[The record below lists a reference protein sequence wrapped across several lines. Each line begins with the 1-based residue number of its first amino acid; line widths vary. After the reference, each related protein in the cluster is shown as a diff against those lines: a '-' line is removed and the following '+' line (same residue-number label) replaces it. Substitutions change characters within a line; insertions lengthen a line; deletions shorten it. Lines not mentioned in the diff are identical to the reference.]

1 MYIIF
6 RYRCRYVD
14 TEKCTYINPH
24 THTHT
29 HTHTH
34 ARTQRT
40 DAPKCNIFRHY
51 LTYIAHSVDPKY
63 GEAYC
68 QLGDVYKDSE
78 NIGLALQAYLQ
89 GIHEPPLRPFERC

>member
-1 MYIIF
+1 VST
-6 RYRCRYVD
+6 R
-14 TEKCTYINPH
+14 KS

-29 HTHTH
+29 HIHT
-34 ARTQRT
+34 
-40 DAPKCNIFRHY
+40 
-51 LTYIAHSVDPKY
+51 HSVDPKY

-89 GIHEPPLRPFERC
+89 GIRV